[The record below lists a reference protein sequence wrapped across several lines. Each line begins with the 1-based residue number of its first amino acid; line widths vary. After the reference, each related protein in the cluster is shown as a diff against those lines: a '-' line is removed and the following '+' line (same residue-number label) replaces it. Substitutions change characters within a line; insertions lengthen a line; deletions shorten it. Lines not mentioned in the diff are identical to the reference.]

1 MAGTLRPVGYPPTLE
16 RAFALAQQAVALA
29 DTLPMAHRAVG
40 SASVWRQQHDQ
51 AIAEAE
57 RAMVLDPKDD
67 VSVRSRVRYGVDPML
82 LGPI

>member
-1 MAGTLRPVGYPPTLE
+1 
-16 RAFALAQQAVALA
+16 
-29 DTLPMAHRAVG
+29 MAHRAVG

-57 RAMVLDPKDD
+57 RAMVLDPNDD